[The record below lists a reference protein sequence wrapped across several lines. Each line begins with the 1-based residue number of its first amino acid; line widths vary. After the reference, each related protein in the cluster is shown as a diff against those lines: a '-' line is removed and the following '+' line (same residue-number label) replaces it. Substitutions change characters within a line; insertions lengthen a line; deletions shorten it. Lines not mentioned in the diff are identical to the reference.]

1 MISNKK
7 IKISLDKINAIK
19 HSEEDAFCVF
29 KDICLDLNL
38 DQFALAI
45 FSGRR
50 NITES
55 FDFYETYPIDWVK
68 HYKKNQYHL
77 YDPTFSALKKVAVP
91 FEWNTESFDNLLPI
105 QQALM
110 NESYDFGIKSGV
122 TVPLLPHP
130 MFHGFVTALNK
141 SALHYDVLY
150 TLSLA
155 GNVCVSKIM
164 TLQKNNKQKNEI
176 DIFCIESDK
185 NTV

>member
-1 MISNKK
+1 MILNKK
-7 IKISLDKINAIK
+7 IKIGIDKINAIK
-19 HSEEDAFCVF
+19 HSEKDAFYVF

-45 FSGRR
+45 FSGKK

-55 FDFYETYPIDWVK
+55 FDFYETYPADWVE

-77 YDPTFSALKKVAVP
+77 HDPIFSALKKVAVP
-91 FEWNTESFDNLLPI
+91 FEWTTESFDNLLPI
-105 QQALM
+105 QKTLM

-122 TVPLLPHP
+122 TVPLLPDP

-141 SALHYDVLY
+141 TALHYDVLY
-150 TLSLA
+150 ALSLV

-164 TLQKNNKQKNEI
+164 SLQKINKLSEW
-176 DIFCIESDK
+176 D
-185 NTV
+185 